1 MADSSERPLN
11 TEAEGTLPNR
21 RSILAALSAA
31 GVGSAV
37 FQRALAAQAETTSE
51 VTAEMI
57 QQAEW
62 VAGLNLSEE
71 DRKVTAK
78 AVQGAVERF
87 GELRKATIDY
97 GDPPAVLF
105 HPAPG
110 TSSDLEVRR
119 GAVPQ
124 GFEQP
129 LAKPDSA
136 EELAYLPVSE
146 LSRLIRTRQISSL
159 ELTDLYLERLH
170 RHNEQLLCVVTFLD
184 DVARKQAKQAD
195 EEIRAGKYRGPLHGI
210 PWGAKDLIAY
220 PGYKTTWGAV
230 PFQEQVLDQKATVAE
245 RLEEAGAVLL
255 AKLSLGA
262 MAWGDQWFG
271 GMTRN
276 PWKPSQGSSGSSAG
290 SAAATAAG
298 LAGFTLGSETLG
310 SIVSPCRRCGTTGLR
325 PTFGRISRYGC
336 MPLAWSMDK
345 IGPICRSVE
354 DCALVFDAIHGA
366 DGKDPTAVSR
376 PFRWPADRD
385 LKTMR
390 IGYIRDEKQP
400 DEGREE
406 LKVLRDLG
414 VQLVP
419 ITLPNSFPL
428 QALSII
434 LTAEASTVFDELTR
448 NNRLEGTGLW
458 PNSLRQGQFIPVIEY
473 LRANRIRWRMMQE
486 MEQLMKGIDAY
497 VGGDDLMITNLT
509 GHPTVVLPQGMET
522 RDEVERPRM
531 LTMTG
536 QLYGETDLLTLA
548 NAFQKAA
555 GDAHRR
561 RPPL

>member
-1 MADSSERPLN
+1 MGDARDDVASDERADLMP
-11 TEAEGTLPNR
+11 TR
-21 RSILAALSAA
+21 RVILAALSAA
-31 GVGSAV
+31 GVGSMV
-37 FQRALAAQAETTSE
+37 FQRALAAQAEATSG

-62 VAGLNLSEE
+62 IAGLNLSDE
-71 DRKVTAK
+71 DRKATAA
-78 AVQGAVERF
+78 AVQGAVARF
-87 GELRKATIDY
+87 SELRKASVDY
-97 GDPPAVLF
+97 GDPPALLF
-105 HPAPG
+105 NPTPG
-110 TSSDLEVRR
+110 TLSDGEIRR
-119 GAVPQ
+119 GAVPID
-124 GFEQP
+124 FDKP
-129 LAKPDSA
+129 LTKPDSA
-136 EELAYLPVSE
+136 DELAYLPVSE
-146 LSRLIRTRQISSL
+146 LSRLLRTKQVSSM
-159 ELTDLYLERLH
+159 ELTNLYLERLH
-170 RHNEQLLCVVTFLD
+170 RHNEKLLCVVTFLD
-184 DVARKQAKQAD
+184 DLARKQAAQAD

-230 PFQEQVLDQKATVAE
+230 PFQEQVLDHKATVAQ
-245 RLEEAGAVLL
+245 RLDDAGAVLV

-262 MAWGDQWFG
+262 LAWGDQWFG

-276 PWKPSQGSSGSSAG
+276 PWKLEQGSSGSSAG

-298 LAGFTLGSETLG
+298 LVGFTLGSETLG

-325 PTFGRISRYGC
+325 PTFGRVSRYGC

-354 DCALVFDAIHGA
+354 DCAIVFDAIHGA

-376 PFRWPADRD
+376 PFHWPAPRD
-385 LKTMR
+385 WKTMR
-390 IGYIRDEKQP
+390 VGYIRDEKQP
-400 DEGREE
+400 DEERQE
-406 LKVLRDLG
+406 LKVLRELG
-414 VQLVP
+414 VQLIP
-419 ITLPNSFPL
+419 IQLPDSFPL

-448 NNRLEGTGLW
+448 TNRLEGTGLW

-486 MEQLMKGIDAY
+486 MEQVMKGVDAY

-522 RDEVERPRM
+522 RDGVERPKM

-536 QLYGETDLLTLA
+536 QLYGEADLLALA
-548 NAFQKAA
+548 DAFQKTA

-561 RPPL
+561 RPAI